1 MTLSEIKPESVLY
14 LDIETVP
21 QHAGYAELD
30 EPMRELWDHKAASL
44 IRNADEETPESL
56 YPRAGIYAEF
66 GRIVCIS
73 AGMVVPKEG
82 RRTFRVKSF
91 AGHDERQLLLD
102 FALMLNQFGQRSG
115 AILCGHN
122 AKEFDIPYI
131 ARRTL
136 LNGLQL
142 PPLLDIAGR
151 KPWEV
156 RLLDTMELWKFGD
169 YKHYTSLR
177 LLTHIFGI
185 PSPKDDIDGSQV
197 ADCYY
202 RDGDIER
209 IAVYCEKDVLAVAQ
223 LLLRY
228 KGLPL
233 INPADVERA

>member
-1 MTLSEIKPESVLY
+1 MILSEIKPENVLY

-21 QHAGYAELD
+21 QCATYVELPA
-30 EPMRELWDHKAASL
+30 PMRELWNHKAATL
-44 IRNADEETPESL
+44 IRSAEAETPESL

-73 AGMVVPKEG
+73 VGMVVPKGE

-91 AGHDERQLLLD
+91 AGRDECQLLLD
-102 FALMLNQFGQRSG
+102 FALMLNQFGQRAG
-115 AILCGHN
+115 ATLCGHN
-122 AKEFDIPYI
+122 AKEFDFPFI
-131 ARRTL
+131 ARRML
-136 LNGLQL
+136 INGVQL
-142 PPLLDIAGR
+142 PLLLDIAGR

-177 LLTHIFGI
+177 LLTQVFGI

-202 RDGDIER
+202 IDNDIER

-233 INPADVERA
+233 IDAADVERV